1 MSICVSWSTEHGG
14 TRCRNGRECNELGLS
29 PFDDATDEEV
39 NALVDDG
46 ILPEY
51 HGRGNSTGDR
61 EDRDMEILNYAR
73 RCKKKT
79 GHDRHETL
87 HAADNNTTFCGKELN
102 EMWFIESNCGLEPD
116 DVTCKECRRLMRT
129 TLPMTGGER

>member
-1 MSICVSWSTEHGG
+1 M
-14 TRCRNGRECNELGLS
+14 EL
-29 PFDDATDEEV
+29 
-39 NALVDDG
+39 
-46 ILPEY
+46 
-51 HGRGNSTGDR
+51 
-61 EDRDMEILNYAR
+61 LNYAR

-102 EMWFIESNCGLEPD
+102 EMWFIESNWGLEPD

-129 TLPMTGGER
+129 NVPHQARTIASRPECGCSAYD